1 MFRGASLFSPGAANS
16 NQGDS
21 CVRISPKQ
29 GDIEPRWFIIDAE
42 GKVLGRLSTAI
53 ATIISGKAKPTYT
66 PFLDTGDHVIV
77 INAEKIVLTG
87 KKETDKIYRHHSLY
101 PGGLKSKEA
110 RFVRAEKPESMIEE
124 AVWGM
129 LPKNKIGRKM
139 LKKLKV
145 YRGTDHPHHRAAARE
160 VRSQGVIRRNALG
173 SG

>member
-1 MFRGASLFSPGAANS
+1 MRTYF
-16 NQGDS
+16 
-21 CVRISPKQ
+21 PKQ

-42 GKVLGRLSTAI
+42 GQVLGRLSTQI
-53 ATIISGKAKPTYT
+53 AQIISGKAKPTYT

-87 KKETDKIYRHHSLY
+87 KKEEAKVYRHHSLY
-101 PGGLKSKEA
+101 PGGLKSKAA

-145 YRGTDHPHHRAAARE
+145 YRGTQHPHTAQKPE
-160 VRSQGVIRRNALG
+160 TFKVGE
-173 SG
+173 

>member
-1 MFRGASLFSPGAANS
+1 MRTYF
-16 NQGDS
+16 
-21 CVRISPKQ
+21 PKQ
-29 GDIEPRWFIIDAE
+29 GDIVPRWFVIDAE
-42 GKVLGRLSTAI
+42 GKVLGRLSTTI
-53 ATIISGKAKPTYT
+53 ANIISGKAKPTYT

-77 INAEKIVLTG
+77 INAEKIVLSG
-87 KKETDKIYRHHSLY
+87 KKETDKIYRHHSSY

-145 YRGTDHPHHRAAARE
+145 YRGTDHPHAAQQPE
-160 VRSQGVIRRNALG
+160 KFELG
-173 SG
+173 K